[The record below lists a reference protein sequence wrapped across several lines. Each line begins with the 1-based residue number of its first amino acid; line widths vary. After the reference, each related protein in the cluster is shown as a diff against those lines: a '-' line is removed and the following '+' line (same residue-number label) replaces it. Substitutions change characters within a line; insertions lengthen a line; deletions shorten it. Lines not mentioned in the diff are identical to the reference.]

1 MTDLKDTAIKH
12 NLKCM
17 TLDQVLN
24 CKVLDLGYSYSS
36 AKPSLVKE
44 KVPEQVGLESQ
55 ASLVKEM
62 MTEQVGLES
71 QVSLVNRGVPL

>member
-1 MTDLKDTAIKH
+1 
-12 NLKCM
+12 M

-44 KVPEQVGLESQ
+44 KVPEQVVLESQ
-55 ASLVKEM
+55 VSLVKEM
-62 MTEQVGLES
+62 MPEQVGLES

>member
-1 MTDLKDTAIKH
+1 
-12 NLKCM
+12 M

-62 MTEQVGLES
+62 MPEQVGL
-71 QVSLVNRGVPL
+71 GVPGKPSQGDDARTSGTRVPG